1 MNDWRGRTAFVTG
14 AASGI
19 GLGLARAFGR
29 AGAQVVLSDVEE
41 EALAL
46 ATAALNSEG
55 LLAAG
60 EAADVTRL
68 EDLQRA
74 AAGALKAFGRID
86 VVCNNAGVVHERAL
100 DDWTDAGWRWVLDV
114 NLMGAVHGVQAF
126 LPIFRD
132 QGFGHFVNTSS
143 ITGVLARAGIS
154 QYAATKFAL
163 VGLSQS
169 LREELAP
176 QGIGV
181 TVLCPGRVDTNIM
194 AALRNA
200 PAAVRQRS
208 RPLSDPPLPPP
219 SAEAVRSA
227 TDAVEVGEMV
237 IDAIE
242 AGRFYAFTDLTWAE
256 AVEAEAALRAAAM
269 DDLRAWERTR
279 GRPTDRTPAIAG
291 APQLV

>member
-1 MNDWRGRTAFVTG
+1 MSDWRGKTAFVTG

-29 AGAQVVLSDVEE
+29 AGAQVMLSDVEAA
-41 EALAL
+41 ALAAATESL
-46 ATAALNSEG
+46 AFEG
-55 LLAAG
+55 LTVASA
-60 EAADVTRL
+60 AADVTRL
-68 EDLQRA
+68 EDLERA
-74 AAGALKAFGRID
+74 ATRTLEVFGRVD

-100 DDWTDAGWRWVLDV
+100 GDWTDAGWRWVLDV

-126 LPIFRD
+126 LPILRR
-132 QGFGHFVNTSS
+132 QGSGHFVNTSS

-176 QGIGV
+176 HGIGV

-194 AALRNA
+194 ASARNA
-200 PAAVRQRS
+200 PDAIRQRAT
-208 RPLSDPPLPPP
+208 PLSNPPLGPLPKTGLRD
-219 SAEAVRSA
+219 V

-237 IDAIE
+237 IDAVA
-242 AGRFYAFTDLTWAE
+242 AGRFYVFTDLTWAGT
-256 AVEAEAALRAAAM
+256 VGAEGELIAAGMA
-269 DDLRAWERTR
+269 DLRVWEQAR
-279 GRPTDRTPAIAG
+279 GRPA
-291 APQLV
+291 

>member
-1 MNDWRGRTAFVTG
+1 MSDWRGKAVFVTG

-29 AGAQVVLSDVEE
+29 AGARVMLSDVEA
-41 EALAL
+41 EALAR
-46 ATAALNSEG
+46 ATQSMAAEG
-55 LLAAG
+55 LTVACVV
-60 EAADVTRL
+60 ADVTRL
-68 EDLQRA
+68 EDLESA
-74 AAGALKAFGRID
+74 AEQVMGIFGGVD

-100 DDWTDAGWRWVLDV
+100 DDWSDAGWRWVVDV

-126 LPIFRD
+126 LPIFRR
-132 QGFGHFVNTSS
+132 QGSGHFVNTSS

-176 QGIGV
+176 LGIGV
-181 TVLCPGRVDTNIM
+181 TVVCPGRVESNIM
-194 AALRNA
+194 AAIRNA
-200 PAAVRQRS
+200 PDEVRQRL
-208 RPLSDPPLPPP
+208 RPLSDPPPGPRPTPGL
-219 SAEAVRSA
+219 RSV

-256 AVEAEAALRAAAM
+256 AVAAEAALVAAAM
-269 DDLRAWERTR
+269 DDLRGWERAR
-279 GRPTDRTPAIAG
+279 GRPT
-291 APQLV
+291 